1 MGLFALLSA
10 ALYYHPW
17 ATITLTGVTITLS
30 GVILKLRR
38 SMPLRHERT

>member
-1 MGLFALLSA
+1 MGLLSLLTA

-17 ATITLTGVTITLS
+17 ATITLTGVTITLT

-38 SMPLRHERT
+38 SVPRRHERT